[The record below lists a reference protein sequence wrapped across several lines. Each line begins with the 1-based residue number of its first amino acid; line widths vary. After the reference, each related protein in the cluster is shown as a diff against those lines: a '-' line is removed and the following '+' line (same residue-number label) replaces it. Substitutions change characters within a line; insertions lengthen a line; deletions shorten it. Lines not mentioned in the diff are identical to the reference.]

1 MIETIGIICFVL
13 VTVLIAEFVIVF
25 GKIIYDDFCQSE
37 CEIGYVKLDEK
48 DWEYL
53 KEQTRKWNDYDDTD

>member
-1 MIETIGIICFVL
+1 MIEVIGMVCLIL
-13 VTVLIAEFVIVF
+13 VTILIAEFVIVF

-53 KEQTRKWNDYDDTD
+53 KEQTLKWNDDNDSD

>member
-1 MIETIGIICFVL
+1 MIDLIFIIFMILITI
-13 VTVLIAEFVIVF
+13 LIAEFVIVF
-25 GKIIYDDFCQSE
+25 GKIIYDDFFETE

-53 KEQTRKWNDYDDTD
+53 KEQTLKWNDDNDSD